1 MSRGAPAGLG
11 RAVVVGPTAWGT
23 TLALLL
29 ARNGVHTTL
38 SCRTEDEASLLARDG
53 ENRRRLPGSPFPEGL
68 IVASGAAGFRRADL
82 ICLAIPSSTMR
93 ENLARIAPDVTAGAI
108 VLSAT
113 KGIEPG
119 SGLRMCE
126 LIQEA
131 LPGRPVAA
139 LSGPNLSRE
148 VAAGL
153 PGTTVIA
160 SASAGVAASVS
171 RAFHSTSFRVYS
183 SRDVV
188 GVELGGALKNVIA
201 IASGIVDA
209 LGYGDNAKGA
219 ILTRGLAEITR
230 LGVAAGAEQSTFYG
244 LAGVGDLVA
253 SSYSPL
259 ARNRRLGEL
268 LGRGLAAAQALATLA
283 ETAEGVVTTPA
294 ALVLA
299 RRYRVE
305 MPIAAGL
312 AEILA
317 GSSSPAEVVRSL
329 MERESGPEVPSSLA
343 ARVSPGGAR

>member
-1 MSRGAPAGLG
+1 MSAAPAGIG

-29 ARNGVHTTL
+29 ARNGVRTTL
-38 SCRTEDEASLLARDG
+38 HCRTADEASRLAHDG
-53 ENRRRLPGSPFPEGL
+53 ENGRRLPGSPFPEGL
-68 IVASGAAGFRRADL
+68 AAASGAACLRAADL
-82 ICLAIPSSTMR
+82 ICLAVPSRTMR
-93 ENLARIAPDVTAGAI
+93 ANLARIAPDVPEGAI

-126 LIQEA
+126 LMAEA
-131 LPGRPVAA
+131 LPGRPLAA

-160 SASAGVAASVS
+160 SASAEAGASLS

-219 ILTRGLAEITR
+219 ILTRGLAEMTR
-230 LGVAAGAEQSTFYG
+230 LGVAAGAEPATFYG

-268 LGRGLAAAQALATLA
+268 LGRGVGLDRALATLA

-294 ALVLA
+294 ALALA
-299 RRYRVE
+299 RRHGVE

-312 AEILA
+312 AGILD
-317 GSSSPAEVVRSL
+317 GTSSPADAVRSL
-329 MERESGPEVPSSLA
+329 MERQSGPEIPSAPPGRAS
-343 ARVSPGGAR
+343 RGGAR